1 MAGRK
6 KAGDAPAFLWRKPVL
21 RGKWTQLF
29 ADYRARIHITYLEV
43 PWLQLLQQNKQRAH
57 AVPEDVKLELPG
69 YDEAHEVAYGIMP
82 P

>member
-21 RGKWTQLF
+21 RGKWTQL
-29 ADYRARIHITYLEV
+29 
-43 PWLQLLQQNKQRAH
+43 LQQNKQREH
-57 AVPEDVKLELPG
+57 AVPEDVIRNLPGKLELPG